1 MPQNP
6 SSATVPM
13 ESVSLEAASVIVD
26 QALAKGRELKLKP
39 LAVAV
44 LDPRGCLKAYK
55 AEDGAS
61 LLRFDI
67 AFGKAWGTLGMGFGG
82 RELERRGDS
91 AGIFF
96 NSLQAMSD
104 GKIVPAQGGVLIR
117 NQAGQVVGAVGV
129 SGDVS
134 DQDEACAIHGIT
146 AAGLKPDTGDPV

>member
-1 MPQNP
+1 M
-6 SSATVPM
+6 
-13 ESVSLEAASVIVD
+13 
-26 QALAKGRELKLKP
+26 
-39 LAVAV
+39 
-44 LDPRGCLKAYK
+44 
-55 AEDGAS
+55 
-61 LLRFDI
+61 RFDI

-96 NSLQAMSD
+96 NSLQAMSG
-104 GKIVPAQGGVLIR
+104 GKIVPAQGGVLVR

-134 DQDEACAIHGIT
+134 DKDEACAIHGII

>member
-1 MPQNP
+1 MP
-6 SSATVPM
+6 ATVSM
-13 ESVSLEAASVIVD
+13 ESVSLEAAAIIVD

-61 LLRFDI
+61 LMRFDI

-91 AGIFF
+91 SGMFF
-96 NSLQAMSD
+96 NSLQAMS
-104 GKIVPAQGGVLIR
+104 GGRIVPAQGGVLIR
-117 NQAGQVVGAVGV
+117 NDAGLVVGAVGV
-129 SGDVS
+129 SGDSS
-134 DQDEACAIHGIT
+134 DKDELCAIEGIT
-146 AAGLKPDTGDPV
+146 AAGLMPDTGDPV